1 MSQKQC
7 SMWSWFLVHLCKMMV
22 AGGVFVIFS
31 KFWFFELLFGVKGQK
46 MAKNDEKC
54 YWRTDLRNRTSSLS
68 FMVHLCEMIKS
79 PGVFFFFFH
88 FYKSLIFWIFRGK
101 REKMNQ
107 TDKKLCLLY
116 LILRDHTSYD
126 LHLWSTCVKW

>member
-79 PGVFFFFFH
+79 PGVFFFFF
-88 FYKSLIFWIFRGK
+88 IFIKFLFSGFSGVKGKKWTKLTKNYVCCTLYSGTIHHMIFIYG
-101 REKMNQ
+101 
-107 TDKKLCLLY
+107 T
-116 LILRDHTSYD
+116 H
-126 LHLWSTCVKW
+126 V

>member
-54 YWRTDLRNRTSSLS
+54 YLTHWSQEPYIIIVIYGAPVWNDKISR
-68 FMVHLCEMIKS
+68 C
-79 PGVFFFFFH
+79 FFFFFH

-126 LHLWSTCVKW
+126 LHLWYTCVKW

>member
-54 YWRTDLRNRTSSLS
+54 YLTHWSQEPYIIIVIYGAPVWNYKISR
-68 FMVHLCEMIKS
+68 
-79 PGVFFFFFH
+79 FFFFF
-88 FYKSLIFWIFRGK
+88 FFIFIKVWFSGFSGVKGKKWTKLTKNYVCCTLYSGTIHHMIFIYG
-101 REKMNQ
+101 
-107 TDKKLCLLY
+107 T
-116 LILRDHTSYD
+116 H
-126 LHLWSTCVKW
+126 V